1 MPGLIVMQLKDVEE
15 IDPVYEE
22 IVVLFNAQPDE
33 VTFRDPAFAGRD
45 LALNS
50 IQQVSNDE
58 LVRNAK
64 FDSASGSFT
73 VPGRTTAVFN
83 LLHEAVAAP
92 TASPAATQQLP
103 AVADA
108 TVLITLIGVVGAFVA
123 VVAMMFALRR
133 KDNN

>member
-1 MPGLIVMQLKDVEE
+1 V
-15 IDPVYEE
+15 
-22 IVVLFNAQPDE
+22 
-33 VTFRDPAFAGRD
+33 GRD

-58 LVRNAK
+58 LVRSAK

-73 VPGRTTAVFN
+73 VAGRTTAVFN
-83 LLHEAVAAP
+83 LLREPVAEPTVSP
-92 TASPAATQQLP
+92 TATQEIP

-108 TVLITLIGVVGAFVA
+108 TVLLTLIGVVGAFVA

-133 KDNN
+133 KDNK